1 MITLHK
7 HLFLFSFFLLS
18 YMEVQAQTKT
28 PVYQIKG
35 KVLDENQKELI
46 YAIVNLYQ
54 SKDSSL
60 VTATLTNEQGEFS
73 FSKALGGNY
82 LIEVESMGYQ
92 KRFHGPFLVDDKHQM
107 IAIDNIVMEVAS
119 KQLNTVSILAKKP
132 LIERKNGKVIL
143 NIANSTIASGNTAME
158 ILSKAPGVTADN
170 EGNLSLRGKAG
181 VSIMIDGKLT
191 YLSTAQLSNLLR
203 ATSGNSIQN
212 IEIISN
218 PSAKYD
224 AAGTGGIININ
235 LKKNSSYGT
244 NGTLQIGG
252 GYGNYYKSDVG
263 ITLNHSSKKV
273 NIFGNYN
280 YANSKDYE
288 DLFVKRSTKAQEKL
302 TYFDQE
308 AKQTYF
314 KRNNNYKA
322 GLDYYLNDRQIIGF
336 MASGY
341 LNNTKSTDQI
351 LTKIGERSGGIDS
364 IVHGDNKGKSKY
376 QNQSYNLNYKAV
388 LDTSG
393 QEFNADLDY
402 SRIRN
407 AEQTVYQSQF
417 VDANGT
423 AYKTPLIFRNATPTK
438 INILAAK
445 IDYSYPFNNKLKLET
460 GIKSSYVNTDNDFQ
474 SALLQDNNWSNDPTK
489 SNRFTYKEYINAA
502 YAAFHKTFEEGTTM
516 QVGLRTELTH
526 SEGNSITLQ
535 NVLKRNYL
543 DFFPNFSI
551 SHNLSKDHDLGFSYS
566 RRIERPGY
574 QALNPFIYYADLYT
588 LSQGNPALKPE
599 YANSFELTY
608 GYQKKTNFTLAFIKT
623 KDVIATTLLTDS
635 IKKTLLLYEQNLASR
650 STISFNVNRPIAVTD
665 WWNSNND
672 ITLYY
677 SQFSSPELMGAPFK
691 NGKTTFILNSTQTFQ
706 LHKTWNAELAA
717 NYTSEQAY
725 GTYVAKPIYGIDLGI
740 SKSFAAERANL
751 KFAIND
757 VFNTREIRIKSAIPL
772 QDYQLSQKQESRI
785 FRLTFSYNFGSS
797 VIKPA
802 RARSNSSE
810 LEQNRV
816 KTGN

>member
-1 MITLHK
+1 MTTLHR
-7 HLFLFSFFLLS
+7 HLLIFCFLLLADTTL
-18 YMEVQAQTKT
+18 QAQTKT
-28 PVYQIKG
+28 PVYLIKG
-35 KVLDENQKELI
+35 KVLDENKKELM
-46 YAIVNLYQ
+46 YAVVNLYL

-60 VTATLTNEQGEFS
+60 LSGTLTNEQGEFS
-73 FSKALGGNY
+73 FPKALEGNY
-82 LIEVESMGYQ
+82 LIDVELMGYQ
-92 KRFHGPFLVDDKHQM
+92 KKFYGPFLVDANHQM
-107 IAIDNIVMEVAS
+107 VIIETIVMQVET
-119 KQLNTVSILAKKP
+119 KQLNMVNILAKKP
-132 LIERKNGKVIL
+132 LIERKNEKVIM
-143 NIANSTIASGNTAME
+143 NIASSTIASGNTAME

-170 EGNLSLRGKAG
+170 EGNFSLRGKAG
-181 VSIMIDGKLT
+181 VSVMIDGKLT
-191 YLSTAQLSNLLR
+191 YLSTVQLSNLLR

-244 NGTLQIGG
+244 SGILQIGG

-263 ITLNHSSKKV
+263 MTLNHRSKKL

-280 YANSKDYE
+280 YTNNKDYE
-288 DLFVKRSTKAQEKL
+288 DLFVKRSTKAQETL
-302 TYFDQE
+302 TYFDQGD
-308 AKQTYF
+308 KQEYF
-314 KRNNNYKA
+314 KKNNYYKA
-322 GLDYYLNDRQIIGF
+322 GLDYYLNEHQIIGF

-341 LNNTKSTDQI
+341 VNRTKSIDQI
-351 LTKIGERSGGIDS
+351 LTKIGAQPGSIDS
-364 IVHGDNKGKSKY
+364 AVRGDHIGKSKY
-376 QNQSYNLNYKAV
+376 QNQSYNLNYKAT

-393 QEFNADLDY
+393 KEFNADLDY

-417 VDANGT
+417 IDANGAT
-423 AYKTPLIFRNATPTK
+423 YKTPLIFRNATPTQ

-445 IDYSYPFNNKLKLET
+445 LDYTYPFNAKLKLET

-474 SALLQDNNWSNDPTK
+474 SARLQDNSWLNDPTK

-502 YAAFHKTFEEGTTM
+502 YAALHKTYDGGTTV
-516 QVGLRTELTH
+516 QVGLRTEFTH

-535 NVLKRNYL
+535 NLLKRSYI
-543 DFFPNFSI
+543 DFFPNFTINHS
-551 SHNLSKDHDLGFSYS
+551 LSKDHDIGFSYS
-566 RRIERPGY
+566 KRIERPGY

-588 LSQGNPALKPE
+588 LSQGNPTLKPE
-599 YANSFELTY
+599 YANAFELTY
-608 GYQKKTNFTLAFIKT
+608 GYQKKTNFTIAYTKT
-623 KDVIATTLLTDS
+623 KDVIATTLLTDTV
-635 IKKTLLLYEQNLASR
+635 KKTLLLYDQNLASR
-650 STISFNVNRPIAVTD
+650 STISFNINRPIVLTD
-665 WWNSNND
+665 WWSSNTD
-672 ITLYY
+672 VTLYY
-677 SQFSSPELMGAPFK
+677 SRFSSPELMGVPFE
-691 NGKTTFILNSTQTFQ
+691 NGKTTFIFNSTQTFK
-706 LHKTWNAELAA
+706 LHQTWNAELAA
-717 NYTSEQAY
+717 NYTSAQAY

-757 VFNTREIRIKSAIPL
+757 IFNTREIKIKSAIPL
-772 QDYQLSQKQESRI
+772 QDYRLSQKQESRV
-785 FRLTFSYNFGSS
+785 FRLTFSYNFGST

-802 RARSNSSE
+802 RERSNSSE